1 MSAYLPHMTPMV
13 LSEGG
18 EAMANATTGNHSDF
32 KMINSNAA
40 AIDLGSTMHVA
51 AVNPD
56 MGGEL

>member
-1 MSAYLPHMTPMV
+1 MIPMV

-18 EAMANATTGNHSDF
+18 EAMTNATTGNHSDF

-56 MGGEL
+56 MGGER